1 MSWDRQGFEMLALGG
16 SSPRHRNRSC
26 EQEKRKLVTWFR
38 VWGFGWFRLA
48 HSRTAG
54 ISCGLGLGIP
64 AGDLSMLLV
73 VRVFTSSDGFRPFP
87 NDAGAPHCEYRAL
100 DQVLSNLGTLR
111 GGNTQ
116 YCFRP
121 LQYSLLYTVVQ
132 LLSSENL
139 GLPGLR
145 NPGIYK

>member
-1 MSWDRQGFEMLALGG
+1 MLALGG

-54 ISCGLGLGIP
+54 ISGGLGLGIP

-73 VRVFTSSDGFRPFP
+73 VRVFTS
-87 NDAGAPHCEYRAL
+87 AMAL
-100 DQVLSNLGTLR
+100 DPFQTMQVLLTVNIGPLIRYYQTWGRYGVGTHSTVSDLC
-111 GGNTQ
+111 NTLWVT
-116 YCFRP
+116 R
-121 LQYSLLYTVVQ
+121 
-132 LLSSENL
+132 
-139 GLPGLR
+139 
-145 NPGIYK
+145 